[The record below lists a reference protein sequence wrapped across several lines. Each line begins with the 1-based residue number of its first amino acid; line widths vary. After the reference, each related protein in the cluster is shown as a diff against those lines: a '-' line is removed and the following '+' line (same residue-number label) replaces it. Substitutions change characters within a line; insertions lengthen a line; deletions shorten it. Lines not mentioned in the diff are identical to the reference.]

1 MNTQKQPSPRAK
13 VLILV
18 HSDKFIEAFSSDRN
32 VDIHFHHAPEA
43 ATSDKAEILSERL
56 IEVSLPTFWSRIF
69 TQGYRIG
76 LFAIRKKTVLDEL
89 TRSVGIAFCRGL
101 DEASSSGKD
110 AA

>member
-1 MNTQKQPSPRAK
+1 MITQKQPLPRAK
-13 VLILV
+13 VLIV
-18 HSDKFIEAFSSDRN
+18 IHSDKFIEAFSSDRN

-43 ATSDKAEILSERL
+43 ATSDKAEVLSERL

-89 TRSVGIAFCRGL
+89 TRFIGLAVCRGL
-101 DEASSSGKD
+101 GEASSSRKV

>member
-1 MNTQKQPSPRAK
+1 MITQKQPLPRAK
-13 VLILV
+13 VLIV
-18 HSDKFIEAFSSDRN
+18 IYGDKFIEAFSSDRN
-32 VDIHFHHAPEA
+32 VDLYFHHAPEA

-89 TRSVGIAFCRGL
+89 TRSIGLAFGRGL